1 MRVQQY
7 EECREMIYPDGLD
20 DFVWFDNAL
29 RQKDIQETKIMQ
41 EENVQ
46 ETILNPFIF
55 EVKGNGLSPDSFED
69 NSRQQRRTS
78 GGGPWMTKRKLFNI

>member
-1 MRVQQY
+1 
-7 EECREMIYPDGLD
+7 MIYPDSLD

-55 EVKGNGLSPDSFED
+55 DVKGNGLSPDSFED
-69 NSRQQRRTS
+69 NRRQQHREEDKWGRS
-78 GGGPWMTKRKLFNI
+78 LDNNKKIVIRI

>member
-1 MRVQQY
+1 
-7 EECREMIYPDGLD
+7 MIYPDSLD

-55 EVKGNGLSPDSFED
+55 DVKGNGLSPDSFED
-69 NSRQQRRTS
+69 NSRQQH
-78 GGGPWMTKRKLFNI
+78 TKEDKWGRSLDNKKKIVIRI